1 MKTVK
6 VEKMNKA
13 ERIQCEEIISRYARS
28 AVGGTLQTKFGTTV
42 NVAEITK
49 MARTLAKVFKDTMKK
64 TLVANMV
71 VNALK
76 KSESRMVVSEF
87 VKIFPNSG
95 GDANVE
101 LTVMTI
107 KVAGRQIAESFAN
120 QRK

>member
-1 MKTVK
+1 MKMVK
-6 VEKMNKA
+6 VEKMSKA
-13 ERIQCEEIISRYARS
+13 ERIQCEEIIARYARN

-49 MARTLAKVFKDTMKK
+49 MARTLAKVFKVTMKK

-76 KSESRMVVSEF
+76 KAESRMVVSEF

-101 LTVMTI
+101 LTVTTI

-120 QRK
+120 QRR